1 MLDFGVSKAVSA
13 AADAD
18 TGVTRAHSILGTPA
32 YMAPE
37 QFTNVKNAGPA
48 SDVYSLG
55 VLLYQAFAGARPFE
69 GTTLETLFAAHATQ
83 APRDI
88 RQARPDLPEPLA
100 DAVSRCLAKN
110 PAKRPAAKDLA
121 HDLAPFAVDADL
133 AAEAQR
139 CGVPSK
145 GKVTISAA

>member
-1 MLDFGVSKAVSA
+1 MSIA
-13 AADAD
+13 AEADP
-18 TGVTRAHSILGTPA
+18 GVTRAHSILGTPA

-37 QFTNVKNAGPA
+37 QFTNVKNAAPA

-55 VLLYQAFAGARPFE
+55 ILLYQAFTGARPFD

-100 DAVSRCLAKN
+100 DIVTRCLAKN
-110 PAKRPAAKDLA
+110 PAKRPAAKELA
-121 HDLAPFAVDADL
+121 RDLAPFAADAEL
-133 AAEAQR
+133 TAEAKR
-139 CGVPSK
+139 CGVPRHEK
-145 GKVTISAA
+145 AAISAA